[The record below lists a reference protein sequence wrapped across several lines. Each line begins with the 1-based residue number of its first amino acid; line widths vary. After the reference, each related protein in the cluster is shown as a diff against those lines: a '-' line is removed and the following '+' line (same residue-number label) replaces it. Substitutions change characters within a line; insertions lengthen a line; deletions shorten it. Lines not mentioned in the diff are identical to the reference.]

1 MACQVFGQKLL
12 LHRRALPLYLV
23 RIHWI
28 HPLKRH
34 NFISLR
40 GQRLPLTSHA
50 LPLSTSWKS
59 LVVCWNTWS
68 ACGVLSG
75 GAVTLLSNVLLFEQT
90 RMFCKR
96 FLNFGIYL
104 FWLYQNRRLARTV
117 RFFLNSVFFYHVY
130 VSPELFCSKSGV
142 AGEDA
147 QWLWTVF
154 IFQWIDQRNRIALGY
169 EPIVPELFSTL

>member
-1 MACQVFGQKLL
+1 MFLDNKKIANTQYCTSLVAYLTSLHTNGLSSLWTKSFVTV
-12 LHRRALPLYLV
+12 HRRALPLYLV
-23 RIHWI
+23 RTHWI

-117 RFFLNSVFFYHVY
+117 RFF
-130 VSPELFCSKSGV
+130 
-142 AGEDA
+142 
-147 QWLWTVF
+147 
-154 IFQWIDQRNRIALGY
+154 
-169 EPIVPELFSTL
+169 